1 MRPKIILS
9 VLVGLALL
17 LSFGVAVKDA
27 KADAIMFPWI
37 VKSDTVSTLVSIV
50 NTCGPIGTYGGGL
63 LNLELH
69 YEYWYKVTNANG
81 QTEIC
86 QPHSDKLPTS
96 KDDIITFDTS
106 CNINNGEA
114 LFGDPSPYG
123 GASFCLNEPSPR
135 RAFLLVD
142 NNTPAY
148 LLNGVNADGTLY
160 GEAIVM
166 EIQSGAAWGYSAY
179 NAWATGQTDGQSGP
193 IYFFDSFDAL
203 GEVVRGSSITATP
216 AAALEWTQTVFMPPD
231 VMSTRM
237 FVTPTNTPNVMVV
250 NSIAVPPIPVGSPGD
265 QRIGNA
271 NVIVQISTM
280 EPNTPCPLPS
290 TAADLVDGI
299 YDSDENPMDGTVP
312 KNIVC
317 TTGDNLSAFINP
329 GNYNSWVLTGEQG
342 WGYLALFPGNVDA
355 VPFDTV
361 PDNPT
366 DEAIIGKLE
375 YTAAGLTI
383 DSVTVPGAVNN
394 FVWLRNSTTLLG
406 PGGVNNMYNFCDSL
420 P

>member
-9 VLVGLALL
+9 VLVSLALL

-50 NTCGPIGTYGGGL
+50 NTCGPIGTYGAGL
-63 LNLELH
+63 INLELH

-86 QPHSDKLPTS
+86 QPHSDKIPTS
-96 KDDIITFDTS
+96 KDDIITFDAS

-142 NNTPAY
+142 NNVPAFS
-148 LLNGVNADGTLY
+148 LNGVNADGTLY

-166 EIQSGAAWGYSAY
+166 EIQAGAAWGYIAY
-179 NAWATGQTDGQSGP
+179 NAWTTGQTDAQSDE
-193 IYFFDSFDAL
+193 IYFYDGFDVN
-203 GEVVRGSSITATP
+203 GEVIEGTNNNADVGASN
-216 AAALEWTQTVFMPPD
+216 EWTQTVLMPPD
-231 VMSTRM
+231 VISTRM
-237 FVTPTNTPNVMVV
+237 FITPTNTPDAMTV
-250 NSIAVPPIPVGSPGD
+250 NGVAVAPLLAGS

-271 NVIVQISTM
+271 NVVVQLSTM
-280 EPNTPCPLPS
+280 EPNTPCPGAS
-290 TAADLVDGI
+290 GAGDLIDGI
-299 YDSDENPMDGTVP
+299 YDADENPMDGTPP

-317 TTGDNLSAFINP
+317 TSADNLSSLINP

-342 WGYLALFPGNVDA
+342 WAFIALFPGTIDQL
-355 VPFDTV
+355 PFDTV

-383 DSVTVPGAVNN
+383 DGVTVPGAVNN
-394 FVWLRNSTTLLG
+394 FVWLRNSTQKDPGG